1 MMKLGEFN
9 SLFINRFTPQG
20 AYLVEHFQAEI
31 DDEES
36 NVEEVLLPTKYLARE
51 AKEGDPVSVFLMKDS
66 ENRRVAVTDK
76 PLLTLDTCAMLRI
89 VEINPYGAFADWGLD
104 KNLMIPFAEQRQG
117 VEIGDTYPIFLKY
130 DELTDRLFGSMKIRK
145 HLIEAPESITNERV
159 TFMVTEHHELGWRG
173 IVNQRY
179 SGMLYRSDC
188 RIPVKLGQYITCYA
202 KLVRPDGK
210 IDLQMSAGTVDK
222 YDEAVSMVWEYLM
235 EHKFLFLMDKS
246 DAADI
251 YNQFQLSK
259 KTFKQAVGRLYKDR
273 KIKLFEDKIARID
286 E

>member
-9 SLFINRFTPQG
+9 ALYINRFTPQG
-20 AYLVEHFQAEI
+20 AYLVEHFKLEM
-31 DDEES
+31 DEES
-36 NVEEVLLPTKYLARE
+36 TVEEVLLPSKYLTNG
-51 AKEGDPVSVFLMKDS
+51 AKEGDPVSAFLMKDS
-66 ENRRVAVTDK
+66 ENRRVAITDQ
-76 PLLTLDTCAMLRI
+76 PLLTLDTCAILRI

-104 KNLMIPFAEQRQG
+104 KNLMIPFAEQRQQ

-130 DELTDRLFGSMKIRK
+130 DELTDRLYGSMKIRK
-145 HLIEAPESITNERV
+145 CLIEAPEHITNERV

-222 YDEAVSMVWEYLM
+222 YDDAVSMVWEYLM
-235 EHKFLFLMDKS
+235 EHKFLFLTDKS
-246 DAADI
+246 DATDI

>member
-9 SLFINRFTPQG
+9 ALYINRFTPQG
-20 AYLVEHFQAEI
+20 AYLVEHFQLEI
-31 DDEES
+31 DEDS
-36 NVEEVLLPTKYLARE
+36 TVEEVLLPSKYLANG

-66 ENRRVAVTDK
+66 ENRRVAVTDQ
-76 PLLTLDTCAMLRI
+76 PLLTLDTCAILRI

-104 KNLMIPFAEQRQG
+104 KNLMIPFAEQRQQ

-130 DELTDRLFGSMKIRK
+130 DELTDRLYGSMKIRK
-145 HLIEAPESITNERV
+145 CLIEAPENICNERV

-222 YDEAVSMVWEYLM
+222 YDDAVSMVWEYLM
-235 EHKFLFLMDKS
+235 EHKFLFLTDKS

>member
-9 SLFINRFTPQG
+9 ALYINRFTPQG
-20 AYLVEHFQAEI
+20 AYLVEHFKLEM
-31 DDEES
+31 DEES
-36 NVEEVLLPTKYLARE
+36 TVEEVLLPSKYLTNG
-51 AKEGDPVSVFLMKDS
+51 AKEGDPVSAFLMKDS
-66 ENRRVAVTDK
+66 ENRRVAVTDQ
-76 PLLTLDTCAMLRI
+76 PLLTLDTCAILRI

-104 KNLMIPFAEQRQG
+104 KNLMIPFAEQRQQ

-130 DELTDRLFGSMKIRK
+130 DELTDRLYGSMKIRK
-145 HLIEAPESITNERV
+145 CLIEAPEHITNERV

-222 YDEAVSMVWEYLM
+222 YDDAVSMVWEYLM
-235 EHKFLFLMDKS
+235 EHKFLFLTDKS
-246 DAADI
+246 DATDI

>member
-1 MMKLGEFN
+1 MLRNYFKLALKVLGRNKFFTGI
-9 SLFINRFTPQG
+9 SLFGISFTLENEHI
-20 AYLVEHFQAEI
+20 LVG
-31 DDEES
+31 S
-36 NVEEVLLPTKYLARE
+36 LPGGNNAQLA
-51 AKEGDPVSVFLMKDS
+51 
-66 ENRRVAVTDK
+66 
-76 PLLTLDTCAMLRI
+76 
-89 VEINPYGAFADWGLD
+89 
-104 KNLMIPFAEQRQG
+104 G

-235 EHKFLFLMDKS
+235 EHKFLFLTDKS

>member
-9 SLFINRFTPQG
+9 ALYINRFTPQG
-20 AYLVEHFQAEI
+20 AYLVEHFKLEI
-31 DDEES
+31 DEDS
-36 NVEEVLLPTKYLARE
+36 AVEEVLLPSKYLANG
-51 AKEGDPVSVFLMKDS
+51 AKEGDPVSAFLMKDS
-66 ENRRVAVTDK
+66 ENRRVAVTDQ
-76 PLLTLDTCAMLRI
+76 PLLTLDTCAILRI

-104 KNLMIPFAEQRQG
+104 KNLMIPFAEQRQQ

-130 DELTDRLFGSMKIRK
+130 DELTDRLYGSMKIRK
-145 HLIEAPESITNERV
+145 CLIEAPEHITNERV

-235 EHKFLFLMDKS
+235 EHKFLFLTDKS

>member
-9 SLFINRFTPQG
+9 ALYINRFTPQG
-20 AYLVEHFQAEI
+20 AYLVEHFKLEM
-31 DDEES
+31 DEES
-36 NVEEVLLPTKYLARE
+36 TVEEVLLPSKYLANG

-66 ENRRVAVTDK
+66 ENRRVAVTDQ
-76 PLLTLDTCAMLRI
+76 PLLTLDTCAILRI

-104 KNLMIPFAEQRQG
+104 KNLMIPFAEQRQQ

-130 DELTDRLFGSMKIRK
+130 DELTDRLYGSMKIRK
-145 HLIEAPESITNERV
+145 CLIEAPEHITNERV

-222 YDEAVSMVWEYLM
+222 YDDAVSMVWEYLM
-235 EHKFLFLMDKS
+235 EHKFLFLTDKS

>member
-9 SLFINRFTPQG
+9 ALYINRFTPQG
-20 AYLVEHFQAEI
+20 AYLVEHFKLEM
-31 DDEES
+31 DEES
-36 NVEEVLLPTKYLARE
+36 TVEEVLLPSKYLANG
-51 AKEGDPVSVFLMKDS
+51 AKEGDPVSAFLMKDS
-66 ENRRVAVTDK
+66 ENRRVAVTDQ
-76 PLLTLDTCAMLRI
+76 PLLTLDTCAILRI

-104 KNLMIPFAEQRQG
+104 KNLMIPFAEQRQQ

-130 DELTDRLFGSMKIRK
+130 DELTDRLYGSMKIRK
-145 HLIEAPESITNERV
+145 CLIEAPEHITNERV

-188 RIPVKLGQYITCYA
+188 RISVKLGQYITCYA

-222 YDEAVSMVWEYLM
+222 YDDAVSMVWEYLM
-235 EHKFLFLMDKS
+235 EHKFLFLTDKS

>member
-9 SLFINRFTPQG
+9 ALYINRFTPQG
-20 AYLVEHFQAEI
+20 AYLVEHFKLEM
-31 DDEES
+31 DEES
-36 NVEEVLLPTKYLARE
+36 TVEEVLLPSKYLANG

-66 ENRRVAVTDK
+66 ENRRVAVTDQ
-76 PLLTLDTCAMLRI
+76 PLLTLDTCAILRI

-104 KNLMIPFAEQRQG
+104 KNLMIPFAEQRQQ

-130 DELTDRLFGSMKIRK
+130 DELTDRLYGSMKIRK
-145 HLIEAPESITNERV
+145 CLIEAPEHITNERV

-222 YDEAVSMVWEYLM
+222 YDDAVTMVWEYLM
-235 EHKFLFLMDKS
+235 EHKFLFLTDKS

>member
-9 SLFINRFTPQG
+9 ALYINRFTPQG
-20 AYLVEHFQAEI
+20 AYLVEHFKLEM
-31 DDEES
+31 DEES
-36 NVEEVLLPTKYLARE
+36 TVEEVLLPSKYLANG
-51 AKEGDPVSVFLMKDS
+51 AKEGDPVSAFLMKDS
-66 ENRRVAVTDK
+66 ENRRVAVTDQ
-76 PLLTLDTCAMLRI
+76 PLLTLDTCAILRI

-104 KNLMIPFAEQRQG
+104 KNLMIPFAEQRQQ

-130 DELTDRLFGSMKIRK
+130 DELTDRLYGSMKIRK
-145 HLIEAPESITNERV
+145 CLIEAPEHITNERV

-222 YDEAVSMVWEYLM
+222 YDDAVTMVWEYLM
-235 EHKFLFLMDKS
+235 EHKFLFLTDKS

>member
-9 SLFINRFTPQG
+9 ALYINRFTPQG
-20 AYLVEHFQAEI
+20 AYLVEHFKLEM
-31 DDEES
+31 DDES
-36 NVEEVLLPTKYLARE
+36 TVEEVLLPSKYLANG
-51 AKEGDPVSVFLMKDS
+51 AKEGDPVSAFLMKDS
-66 ENRRVAVTDK
+66 ENRRVAVTDQ
-76 PLLTLDTCAMLRI
+76 PLLTLDTCAILRI

-104 KNLMIPFAEQRQG
+104 KNLMIPFAEQRQQ

-130 DELTDRLFGSMKIRK
+130 DELTDRLYGSMKIRK
-145 HLIEAPESITNERV
+145 CLIEAPEHITNERV

-222 YDEAVSMVWEYLM
+222 YDDAVTMVWEYLM
-235 EHKFLFLMDKS
+235 EHKFLFLTDKS

>member
-9 SLFINRFTPQG
+9 ALYINRFTPQG
-20 AYLVEHFQAEI
+20 AYLVEHFKLEI
-31 DDEES
+31 DEDTT
-36 NVEEVLLPTKYLARE
+36 VEEVLLPSKYLSNA

-66 ENRRVAVTDK
+66 ENRRVAVTDQ
-76 PLLTLDTCAMLRI
+76 PLLTLDTCAILRI
-89 VEINPYGAFADWGLD
+89 VEINPFGAFADWGLD
-104 KNLMIPFAEQRQG
+104 KNLLIPFAEQRQG
-117 VEIGDTYPIFLKY
+117 VKIGDTYPIFLKY
-130 DELTDRLFGSMKIRK
+130 DELTDRLFGSMKIKK
-145 HLIEAPESITNERV
+145 HLIEAPESMTNERV
-159 TFMVTEHHELGWRG
+159 SFMVTEHHELGWRG

-235 EHKFLFLMDKS
+235 EHKFLYLTDKS

>member
-9 SLFINRFTPQG
+9 ALYINRFTPQG
-20 AYLVEHFQAEI
+20 AYLVEHFKLEM
-31 DDEES
+31 DEDS
-36 NVEEVLLPTKYLARE
+36 TVEEVLLPSKYLANG
-51 AKEGDPVSVFLMKDS
+51 AKEGDPVSAFLMKDS
-66 ENRRVAVTDK
+66 ENRRVAVTDQ
-76 PLLTLDTCAMLRI
+76 PLLTLDTCAILRI

-104 KNLMIPFAEQRQG
+104 KNLMIPFAEQRQQ

-145 HLIEAPESITNERV
+145 CLVEAPENICNECV
-159 TFMVTEHHELGWRG
+159 SFMVTEHHELGWRG

-222 YDEAVSMVWEYLM
+222 YDDAVTMVWEYLM
-235 EHKFLFLMDKS
+235 EHKFLFLTDKS

>member
-1 MMKLGEFN
+1 M
-9 SLFINRFTPQG
+9 
-20 AYLVEHFQAEI
+20 
-31 DDEES
+31 DEES
-36 NVEEVLLPTKYLARE
+36 TAEEVLLPSKYLANG
-51 AKEGDPVSVFLMKDS
+51 AKEGDPVSAFLMKDS
-66 ENRRVAVTDK
+66 ENRRVAVTDQ
-76 PLLTLDTCAMLRI
+76 PLLTLDTCAILRI

-104 KNLMIPFAEQRQG
+104 KNLMIPFAEQRQQ

-130 DELTDRLFGSMKIRK
+130 DELTDRLYGSMKIRK
-145 HLIEAPESITNERV
+145 CLIEAPEHITNERV

-222 YDEAVSMVWEYLM
+222 YDDAVTMVWEYLM
-235 EHKFLFLMDKS
+235 EHKFLFLTDKS

>member
-9 SLFINRFTPQG
+9 ALYINRFTPQG
-20 AYLVEHFQAEI
+20 AYLVEHFQLEM
-31 DDEES
+31 DEES
-36 NVEEVLLPTKYLARE
+36 TAEEVLLPSKYLANG
-51 AKEGDPVSVFLMKDS
+51 AKEGDPVSAFLMKDS
-66 ENRRVAVTDK
+66 ENRRVAVTDQ
-76 PLLTLDTCAMLRI
+76 PLLTLDTCAILRI

-104 KNLMIPFAEQRQG
+104 KNLMIPFAEQRQH

-130 DELTDRLFGSMKIRK
+130 DELTDRLYGSMKIRK
-145 HLIEAPESITNERV
+145 CLIEAPEHITNERV

-173 IVNQRY
+173 IVNQCY

-210 IDLQMSAGTVDK
+210 IDLQMSAGSVDK
-222 YDEAVSMVWEYLM
+222 YDDAVSMVWEYLV
-235 EHKFLFLMDKS
+235 EHKFLFLTDKS

>member
-9 SLFINRFTPQG
+9 ALYINRFTPQG
-20 AYLVEHFQAEI
+20 AYLVEHFKLEM
-31 DDEES
+31 DEES
-36 NVEEVLLPTKYLARE
+36 TVEEVLLPSKYLANG
-51 AKEGDPVSVFLMKDS
+51 AKEGDPVSAFLMKDS
-66 ENRRVAVTDK
+66 ENRRVAVTDQ
-76 PLLTLDTCAMLRI
+76 PLLTLDTCAILRI

-104 KNLMIPFAEQRQG
+104 KNLMIPFAEQRQQ

-130 DELTDRLFGSMKIRK
+130 DELTDRLYGSMKIRK
-145 HLIEAPESITNERV
+145 CLIEAPEHITNERV

-222 YDEAVSMVWEYLM
+222 YDDAVSMVWEYLM
-235 EHKFLFLMDKS
+235 EHKFLFLTDKS

>member
-9 SLFINRFTPQG
+9 ALYINRFTPQG
-20 AYLVEHFQAEI
+20 AYLVEHFKLEM
-31 DDEES
+31 DEES
-36 NVEEVLLPTKYLARE
+36 TVEEVLLPSKYLTNG
-51 AKEGDPVSVFLMKDS
+51 AKEGDPVSAFLMKDS
-66 ENRRVAVTDK
+66 ENRRVAVTDQ
-76 PLLTLDTCAMLRI
+76 PLLTLDTCAILRI

-104 KNLMIPFAEQRQG
+104 KNLMIPFAEQRQQ

-130 DELTDRLFGSMKIRK
+130 DELTDRLYGSMKIRK
-145 HLIEAPESITNERV
+145 CLIEAPEHITNERV

-222 YDEAVSMVWEYLM
+222 YDDAVSMVWAYLM
-235 EHKFLFLMDKS
+235 EHKFLFLTDKS

-259 KTFKQAVGRLYKDR
+259 KTFKQAVGKLYKDR

>member
-9 SLFINRFTPQG
+9 ALYINRFTPQG
-20 AYLVEHFQAEI
+20 AYLVEHFQLEI
-31 DDEES
+31 DEDS
-36 NVEEVLLPTKYLARE
+36 TVEEVLLPTKYLANG

-66 ENRRVAVTDK
+66 ENRRVAVTDQ
-76 PLLTLDTCAMLRI
+76 PLLTLDTCAILRI

-145 HLIEAPESITNERV
+145 HLLEAPESICNERV

-173 IVNQRY
+173 IVNQCY

-188 RIPVKLGQYITCYA
+188 RIPVKMGQHITCYA

-222 YDEAVSMVWEYLM
+222 YDEAVSMIWEYLS
-235 EHKFLFLMDKS
+235 EHKFLFLTDKS
-246 DAADI
+246 EAADI

-259 KTFKQAVGRLYKDR
+259 KTFKQAVGKLYKDR

>member
-9 SLFINRFTPQG
+9 ALYINRFTPQG
-20 AYLVEHFQAEI
+20 AYLVEHFKLEM
-31 DDEES
+31 DDES
-36 NVEEVLLPTKYLARE
+36 TVEEVLLPSKYLANG
-51 AKEGDPVSVFLMKDS
+51 AKEGDPVSAFLMKDS
-66 ENRRVAVTDK
+66 ENRRVAVTDQ
-76 PLLTLDTCAMLRI
+76 PLLTLDTCAILRI

-104 KNLMIPFAEQRQG
+104 KNLMIPFAEQRQQ

-130 DELTDRLFGSMKIRK
+130 DELTDRLYGSMKIRK
-145 HLIEAPESITNERV
+145 CLIEAPEHITNERV

-222 YDEAVSMVWEYLM
+222 YDDAVSMVWEYLM
-235 EHKFLFLMDKS
+235 EHKFLFLTDKS

>member
-9 SLFINRFTPQG
+9 ALYINRFTPQG
-20 AYLVEHFQAEI
+20 AYLIEHFKPEM
-31 DDEES
+31 DEES
-36 NVEEVLLPTKYLARE
+36 TVEEVLLPSKYLANG
-51 AKEGDPVSVFLMKDS
+51 AKEGDPVSAFLMKDS
-66 ENRRVAVTDK
+66 ENRRVAVTDQ
-76 PLLTLDTCAMLRI
+76 PLLTLDTCAILRI

-104 KNLMIPFAEQRQG
+104 KNLMIPFAEQRQQ

-130 DELTDRLFGSMKIRK
+130 DELTDRLYGSMKIRK
-145 HLIEAPESITNERV
+145 CLIEAPEHITNERV

-222 YDEAVSMVWEYLM
+222 YDDAVTMVWEYLM
-235 EHKFLFLMDKS
+235 EHKFLFLTDKS

-273 KIKLFEDKIARID
+273 KIKLFEDKIARVD

>member
-9 SLFINRFTPQG
+9 ALYINRFTPQG
-20 AYLVEHFQAEI
+20 AYLVEHFQLEM
-31 DDEES
+31 DEES
-36 NVEEVLLPTKYLARE
+36 TAEEVLLPSKYLANG
-51 AKEGDPVSVFLMKDS
+51 AKEGDPVSAFLMKDS
-66 ENRRVAVTDK
+66 ENRRVAVTDQ
-76 PLLTLDTCAMLRI
+76 PLLTLDTCAILRI

-104 KNLMIPFAEQRQG
+104 KNLMIPFAEQRQQ

-130 DELTDRLFGSMKIRK
+130 DELTDRLYGSMKIRK
-145 HLIEAPESITNERV
+145 CLIEAPEHITNERV

-222 YDEAVSMVWEYLM
+222 YDDAVTMVWEYLM
-235 EHKFLFLMDKS
+235 EHKFLFLTDKS

>member
-9 SLFINRFTPQG
+9 ALYINRFTPQG
-20 AYLVEHFQAEI
+20 AYLVEHFKLEM
-31 DDEES
+31 DEES
-36 NVEEVLLPTKYLARE
+36 TVEEVLLPSKYLANG

-66 ENRRVAVTDK
+66 ENRRVAVTDQ
-76 PLLTLDTCAMLRI
+76 PLLTLDTCAILRI

-104 KNLMIPFAEQRQG
+104 KNLMIPFAEQRQH

-130 DELTDRLFGSMKIRK
+130 DELTDRLYGSMKIRK
-145 HLIEAPESITNERV
+145 CLIEAPENICNECV
-159 TFMVTEHHELGWRG
+159 SFMVTEHHELGWRG

-188 RIPVKLGQYITCYA
+188 RIPVTLGQYITCYA

-222 YDEAVSMVWEYLM
+222 YDDAVTMVWEYLM
-235 EHKFLFLMDKS
+235 EHKFLFLTDKS

>member
-9 SLFINRFTPQG
+9 ALYINRFTPQG
-20 AYLVEHFQAEI
+20 AYLVEHFKLEM
-31 DDEES
+31 DDES
-36 NVEEVLLPTKYLARE
+36 TVEEVLLPSKYLANG
-51 AKEGDPVSVFLMKDS
+51 AKEGDPVSAFLMKDS
-66 ENRRVAVTDK
+66 ENRRVAVTDQ
-76 PLLTLDTCAMLRI
+76 PLLTLDTCAILRI

-104 KNLMIPFAEQRQG
+104 KNLMIPFAEQRQQ

-130 DELTDRLFGSMKIRK
+130 DELTDRLYGSMKIRK
-145 HLIEAPESITNERV
+145 CLIEAPEHITNERV

-222 YDEAVSMVWEYLM
+222 YEDAVTMVWEYLM
-235 EHKFLFLMDKS
+235 EHKFLFLTDKS

>member
-9 SLFINRFTPQG
+9 ALYINRFTPQG
-20 AYLVEHFQAEI
+20 AYLVEHFKLEM
-31 DDEES
+31 DDES
-36 NVEEVLLPTKYLARE
+36 TVEEVLLPSKYLANG
-51 AKEGDPVSVFLMKDS
+51 AKEGDPVSAFLMKDS
-66 ENRRVAVTDK
+66 ENRRVAVTDQ
-76 PLLTLDTCAMLRI
+76 PLLTLDTCAILRI

-104 KNLMIPFAEQRQG
+104 KNLMIPFAEQRQQ

-130 DELTDRLFGSMKIRK
+130 DELTDRLYGSMKIRK
-145 HLIEAPESITNERV
+145 CLIEAPEHITNERV

-222 YDEAVSMVWEYLM
+222 YDDAVTMVWEYLM
-235 EHKFLFLMDKS
+235 EHKFLFLTYKS